1 MNEKIIK
8 ISGGEIKA
16 IEHISSPD
24 SPTILALHGWLD
36 NAASFVP
43 LIDALPNMNWIAI
56 DLPGHGH
63 SFHRA
68 NNSYYHFIDWVS
80 DVIEVIDALELNSP
94 PVLVG
99 HSLGGMLATVIA
111 GLYPDSIA
119 KLVLIDSAGL
129 IIQDDTLAL
138 SNIRSAMD
146 SRKLVA
152 NKQPRIHKSI
162 ELAIKAR
169 QDAGNL
175 SYLAAQRLIHRN
187 TELVDG
193 GFVWRTDLRLKTGS
207 PIRLNKVAAE
217 QVISSITA
225 KTLVILADEGYQTM
239 KDSYSLFKQCYKR
252 HILLTVDG
260 HHHCHLENPSQTAHH
275 IGEFLL

>member
-1 MNEKIIK
+1 MNKKIIK
-8 ISGGEIKA
+8 ISGGEVTA
-16 IEHISSPD
+16 IEHMSSPD
-24 SPTILALHGWLD
+24 SPTVLALHGWLD

-43 LIDALPNMNWIAI
+43 LMDILPNVNWIAI
-56 DLPGHGH
+56 DLPGHGY

-80 DVIEVIDALELNSP
+80 DIIEVIDALDLDSP

-146 SRKLVA
+146 SRKLIA
-152 NKQPRIHKSI
+152 NKKPRIHKNI

-169 QDAGNL
+169 QEAGNL
-175 SYLAAQRLIHRN
+175 SYLAAKRLIHRN
-187 TELVDG
+187 TQLVDG
-193 GFVWRTDLRLKTGS
+193 GFTWRTDLRLKTGS
-207 PIRLNKVAAE
+207 PVRLNKVAAE
-217 QVISSITA
+217 QIISAITA
-225 KTLVILADEGYQTM
+225 ETLLILADDGYQTM
-239 KDSYSLFKQCYKR
+239 KESYAMFQQCYKQ
-252 HILLTVDG
+252 HTLVKVSG
-260 HHHCHLENPSQTAHH
+260 HHHCHLENPSQTAQH